1 LDHRTDEQLV
11 NSLRLGSNDA
21 FEELYHRYKRLM
33 YTFCLKLTGDRF
45 LAEDA
50 THDTFIKMQQN
61 INTLID
67 NSVFRSW
74 LYTIARNQVYKNL
87 KKERSNGKLEEA
99 SVWTDETPLTSLESK
114 ETSKIMTECMN
125 ALKPEYKEVL
135 ILREYEQ
142 RSYAEIASITG
153 NTESSVKS
161 RLFKA
166 RRALAEKLGPYFE

>member
-1 LDHRTDEQLV
+1 MDPRTDEDLV
-11 NSLRLGSNDA
+11 NSLRLGDTDA

-33 YTFCLKLTGDRF
+33 YTFCLKLAGDRF

-67 NSVFRSW
+67 ISVFRSW
-74 LYTIARNQVYKNL
+74 LYSIARNQVYKNL
-87 KKERSNGKLEEA
+87 KKERSNGKLEEE

-114 ETSKIMTECMN
+114 DTSEIMSKCMN

-142 RSYAEIASITG
+142 RSYAEIASITRD
-153 NTESSVKS
+153 TESSVKS

-166 RRALAEKLGPYFE
+166 RRALAEKLGPYFK